1 LGLEHEGGTEETMIY
16 YLIGAFWVF
25 ALLNYRLAVLL
36 LAPFALLLHMFPA
49 YDGQY
54 VSILDFCCLG
64 LTVLLPIKTNFIAK
78 FRTYPFMVPSLCVL
92 ASYVVT
98 NLLGEPHWPSCIFIL
113 NTVYVYP
120 FIVWCVFEEERDLK
134 VLVYGFAA
142 YMAFCII
149 YAMVELALG
158 ENPILEKIITM
169 RIVNENVLNYT
180 EVRFG
185 LKRLQSVYNTP
196 MSMGL
201 ALGAFGYFLFQFRD
215 MTKNKNPYIQMLM
228 VACLVMPWLT
238 GSRSV
243 FAAVFILLFP
253 IMNVVMKEGKFMLFK
268 IGLIGGAI
276 FILGDWMLT
285 LIDSFIHSDT
295 AVAGSSLDM
304 RLMQFAV
311 IIPFFLNSPIWGSGY
326 AYTWTFVKAVDA
338 DLLGAESIWLQLLVD
353 FGLLGAIAYTVCIVY
368 MAKSL
373 KPVLGKGRWAL
384 PMAVIVGYTLS
395 TFLGLD
401 LNYFFILCMMLIKTH
416 EFSEKTEEE

>member
-1 LGLEHEGGTEETMIY
+1 MIY

-25 ALLNYRLAVLL
+25 AFLNYRLAVLL

-158 ENPILEKIITM
+158 ENPILDKIITS
-169 RIVNENVLNYT
+169 RIVNENVLNYK

-201 ALGAFGYFLFQFRD
+201 ALGAFGY
-215 MTKNKNPYIQMLM
+215 YMLM
-228 VACLVMPWLT
+228 LMAGCLVMPWLT

-243 FAAVFILLFP
+243 FAAVLIMLFP
-253 IMNVVMKEGKFMLFK
+253 VMNVVMKEGRFMLFK
-268 IGLIGGAI
+268 IGMIGGAI
-276 FILGDWMLT
+276 FILGDWVLT
-285 LIDSFIHSDT
+285 LIDSFVHSDT

-373 KPVLGKGRWAL
+373 KPALNKKRWAL
-384 PMAVIVGYTLS
+384 PLAVIVGYTLS

-401 LNYFFILCMMLIKTH
+401 LNYFFILCMMLIKAH
-416 EFSEKTEEE
+416 EFYGKTEEEAEEE